1 MHPEQFRSDATV
13 NRRSH
18 TVGTSTTGYTYPLDS
33 HRLEQVGTQAR
44 TFDASGNTLTGV
56 SGYTARGLR
65 GHYDHRNRLSHI
77 GDLFEQFSARWEYNG
92 RGERVYTRV
101 TDLFGPEI
109 ETDDRYA
116 YDESG
121 QLIGSYRS
129 VVDGKNFF
137 RAEEIVWLDN
147 TPVARVVI
155 VPSQGADKGAGAT
168 IEVHAIHTD
177 HLNTPRALVNAQ
189 TQGNQPAGTVI
200 WRWRLVNQGTS
211 GSNAFG
217 AMAAEEDPDGNGTT
231 VRFDLRF
238 PGQQYDAS
246 TGLHYNYFRDY
257 EAGTGRYVESDPFGL
272 GGGVGTYG
280 YASQNST
287 REIDPLGL
295 EAFNP
300 AWLDPIG
307 PPRGLTARCYYAVNY
322 LLTEWQRDLFA
333 PIQVTTAAVMLPEFG
348 YGVTCCVEPEP
359 VSQCPRYEASPYS
372 DGRPREITIGKRR
385 FGITIGNE
393 AGLCVSYGRGLST
406 GIPFNATQ
414 ETFGGP
420 PWR

>member
-1 MHPEQFRSDATV
+1 
-13 NRRSH
+13 
-18 TVGTSTTGYTYPLDS
+18 VGTSTTGYSYPPDS
-33 HRLEQVGTQAR
+33 HRLEQVGTQAC
-44 TFDASGNTLTGV
+44 TFDAAGNMLTDV

-77 GDLFEQFSARWEYNG
+77 GDLSEQFSARWEYNG

-101 TDLFGPEI
+101 SDLQAWTD
-109 ETDDRYA
+109 TDDRYA

-129 VVDGKNFF
+129 EVEGKNFF

-155 VPSQGADKGAGAT
+155 VPSQGAEEKGAAAG

-189 TQGNQPAGTVI
+189 TQGGQPVGTVI

-231 VRFDLRF
+231 LRFDLRF

-257 EAGTGRYVESDPFGL
+257 EAGTGRYVESDPIGL
-272 GGGVGTYG
+272 
-280 YASQNST
+280 
-287 REIDPLGL
+287 
-295 EAFNP
+295 
-300 AWLDPIG
+300 
-307 PPRGLTARCYYAVNY
+307 RG
-322 LLTEWQRDLFA
+322 
-333 PIQVTTAAVMLPEFG
+333 
-348 YGVTCCVEPEP
+348 
-359 VSQCPRYEASPYS
+359 
-372 DGRPREITIGKRR
+372 
-385 FGITIGNE
+385 
-393 AGLCVSYGRGLST
+393 GLST
-406 GIPFNATQ
+406 HGYALQNPLRYSDPEGLAT
-414 ETFGGP
+414 EAALGWCIAGGP
-420 PWR
+420 ANPLCDAAIVVNVCKWVGIGIGAMLLTGDTPQDCDDCPDSSKEQCYQICWAAYEAQATLCRKIRTREGRRQCWANAADLLGACQANCK

>member
-1 MHPEQFRSDATV
+1 M
-13 NRRSH
+13 
-18 TVGTSTTGYTYPLDS
+18 GTSTTGYTYPPDS
-33 HRLEQVGTQAR
+33 HRLQQVGTPAR
-44 TFDASGNTLTGV
+44 TFDAAGNTLTGV
-56 SGYTARGLR
+56 SGYIGRGLR

-77 GDLFEQFSARWEYNG
+77 GDLSEQFSARWEYNG

-101 TDLFGPEI
+101 SDLQAWTDD
-109 ETDDRYA
+109 DDRYA

-129 VVDGKNFF
+129 VVEGKNFF

-155 VPSQGADKGAGAT
+155 VPSQGAEEKGAAT
-168 IEVHAIHTD
+168 GIEVHAIHTD

-189 TQGNQPAGTVI
+189 TQGGQPAGTVV

-257 EAGTGRYVESDPFGL
+257 EAQTGRYVESDPIGL
-272 GGGVGTYG
+272 KGGVSTYG
-280 YASQNST
+280 YALSRPLKYQ
-287 REIDPLGL
+287 DHLGL
-295 EAFNP
+295 NAAHPDCPLKDGAAGAIQCDGDGNYEVINCNRGCAQHCTQLHEEQHIRDYQARFGAINP
-300 AWLDPIG
+300 AI
-307 PPRGLTARCYYAVNY
+307 
-322 LLTEWQRDLFA
+322 
-333 PIQVTTAAVMLPEFG
+333 
-348 YGVTCCVEPEP
+348 
-359 VSQCPRYEASPYS
+359 
-372 DGRPREITIGKRR
+372 K
-385 FGITIGNE
+385 
-393 AGLCVSYGRGLST
+393 
-406 GIPFNATQ
+406 
-414 ETFGGP
+414 
-420 PWR
+420 